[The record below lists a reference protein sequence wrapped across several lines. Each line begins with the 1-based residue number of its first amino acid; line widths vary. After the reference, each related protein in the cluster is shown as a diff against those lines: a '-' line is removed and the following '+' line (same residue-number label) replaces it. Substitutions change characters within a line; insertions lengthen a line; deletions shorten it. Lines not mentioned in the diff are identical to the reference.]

1 MKPICLK
8 GFVMGIGA
16 AQRTFLSPF
25 MVSHAWRRRSALS
38 VAVNDL
44 SIRVFIRGR
53 KSAIAKEGE
62 SGEGIVLLFSHI
74 LLLLGTM
81 AKAAPMKAYY
91 GGREVCYDLSLKM
104 HLCFRE
110 PLRVRRSP

>member
-44 SIRVFIRGR
+44 SIRVVIRGR
-53 KSAIAKEGE
+53 KSSIAREAE
-62 SGEGIVLLFSHI
+62 SSEGIVLFSPILF
-74 LLLLGTM
+74 LGGTM
-81 AKAAPMKAYY
+81 ARAAPMKAYY
-91 GGREVCYDLSLKM
+91 GGREVCYDLSLRM

-110 PLRVRRSP
+110 PLSVRRSP